1 MCTYQTVFPHKLL
14 NPHPHACGKDP
25 VRRLTSS
32 FLNPPFWFIISY
44 RPRGESDLM
53 VAAFSKDVI
62 DIEE

>member
-1 MCTYQTVFPHKLL
+1 MWQGSGAEAHIFVPQSTVLVYYSL
-14 NPHPHACGKDP
+14 
-25 VRRLTSS
+25 
-32 FLNPPFWFIISY
+32 SY